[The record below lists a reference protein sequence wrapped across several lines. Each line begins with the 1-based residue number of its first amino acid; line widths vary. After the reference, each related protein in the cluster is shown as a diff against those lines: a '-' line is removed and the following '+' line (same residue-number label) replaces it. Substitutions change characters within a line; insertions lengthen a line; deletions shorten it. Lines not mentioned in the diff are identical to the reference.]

1 VRMEGWRQRRPGSN
15 GKTPDKKKKNRLD
28 TNRPSHGRTGK
39 LFFRK
44 QPKML
49 SLAATKSKKPRLQI
63 LSRFQSLTHLYLE
76 GQQQGIEILY
86 ELKKLEDVTLRSIT
100 TEGLDYISG
109 YRSSKLRL
117 ACVGHARRRDTRV
130 GGY

>member
-1 VRMEGWRQRRPGSN
+1 
-15 GKTPDKKKKNRLD
+15 
-28 TNRPSHGRTGK
+28 
-39 LFFRK
+39 
-44 QPKML
+44 ML

-117 ACVGHARRRDTRV
+117 ACGGHARRRDTRV